1 MKLDALEEKII
12 YHLMMQ
18 SGPTTVA
25 KLADL
30 CNVSANSIRNRI
42 PYLNRKIK
50 DDDLQIVTKRS
61 VGCELQ
67 KLSEQ
72 RSEENKYHDLRFDLN
87 RSNYISKTDRIN
99 IIIRRLLCTEG
110 FFPLQAACD
119 MLYYSYS
126 ELHRDISYA
135 NQYLEKFHLKI
146 INKRSKGLQIVGN
159 EMNKRVCMAFQHKRF
174 RYLDEESKQRE
185 PWFSSI
191 FDSSLPINM
200 VQQYMIKVLEDHPR
214 YAYSHINFPKIINM
228 VYIMKARQN
237 HSKEIRFS
245 DNLTQYICTAES
257 HEIARSYLK
266 CIAPKIGFTPLE
278 EDVRCL
284 TVILEAYRSIRNAD
298 DLRSI
303 PIYEAF
309 IRESR
314 SLLHQISLSI
324 FNDTVK
330 SEESYDLFSCTL
342 FTAWVLSLLE
352 LPLDEEINYPIQ
364 ENYAISSDFS
374 VVLYHAMKDRT
385 GICLSPA
392 LLKYM
397 TYSLRIALRDLGK
410 QTSSFRMLVYSIY
423 GAEYSRYVAANI
435 TRVYGQDFTEVDF
448 IESIPALHKSDLEKY
463 DLLLTDNATR
473 NLNVI
478 DESLKQK
485 PMIWLPLSSYPQHY
499 AELDEWLTDRK
510 NAILVGVLGKR
521 IYEISI
527 KDADS
532 LYKTVYEKLKKDLP
546 LSEKEFI
553 ASLKQREEIFPTYRG
568 NRMAFLSCDPQIAGK
583 DLLAIFINKKTVSW
597 SSDSKVQFFVYYNC
611 DSADSHDRKVIMKF
625 LKMFLRQPPTGLFDL
640 LRMSPEE
647 IVTAVMKENQ

>member
-18 SGPTTVA
+18 SGPVTVSA
-25 KLADL
+25 LADL

-42 PYLNRKIK
+42 PHLNRKIK
-50 DDDLQIVTKRS
+50 DDDLRIVTKRS

-72 RSEENKYHDLRFDLN
+72 QNEENKYRDLRFDLN

-110 FFPLQAACD
+110 YFSLQAACD

-126 ELHRDISYA
+126 ELHRDISFA
-135 NQYLEKFHLKI
+135 NEYLEKFHLKI
-146 INKRSKGLQIVGN
+146 VNKRSKGLQIAGN

-174 RYLDEESKQRE
+174 RYLDEEAKQRE

-191 FDSSLPINM
+191 FDNSLAISA
-200 VQQYMIKVLEDHPR
+200 VQQYMIEVLEDHPR

-237 HSKEIRFS
+237 HSVEISFPES
-245 DNLTQYICTAES
+245 LTQYICTAES
-257 HEIARSYLK
+257 YEIAKSYLRR
-266 CIAPKIGFTPLE
+266 IAPKIGFVPIE

-284 TVILEAYRSIRNAD
+284 TVILEAYRSIRNTD
-298 DLRSI
+298 DLKSTK
-303 PIYEAF
+303 IYEAF
-309 IRESR
+309 IREAH
-314 SLLHQISLSI
+314 SLLDQIALSI
-324 FNDTVK
+324 FGETVK
-330 SEESYDLFSCTL
+330 DDELYDVFSCTL
-342 FTAWVLSLLE
+342 FTAWILSLLQ
-352 LPLDEEINYPIQ
+352 LPLDEEINYPLQ
-364 ENYAISSDFS
+364 ENYAISSDFA
-374 VVLYHAMKDRT
+374 VVFYHVMKERT
-385 GICLSPA
+385 GLCFTPA

-410 QTSSFRMLVYSIY
+410 RNSSFRMLIYSIY
-423 GAEYSRYVAANI
+423 GAEYSRYVASNI
-435 TRVYGQDFTEVDF
+435 SRVYSGDFAKVDF
-448 IESIPALHKSDLEKY
+448 IESIPAFHKSDLDKY

-473 NLNVI
+473 NLSII

-485 PMIWLPLSSYPQHY
+485 PMIWLPLSSFPQHY
-499 AELDEWLTDRK
+499 SELDEWLFNRK
-510 NAILVGVLGKR
+510 NVILVGILGKR
-521 IYEISI
+521 VYEISV

-532 LYKTVYEKLKKDLP
+532 LYKTVYEKLKKELS

-568 NRMAFLSCDPQIAGK
+568 NRMVFISADPQIAGK

-611 DSADSHDRKVIMKF
+611 DSTDPHNRKVIMEF
-625 LKMFLRQPPTGLFDL
+625 LKMFLRQPPTGLINL

-647 IVTAVMKENQ
+647 IVTAVMKEN